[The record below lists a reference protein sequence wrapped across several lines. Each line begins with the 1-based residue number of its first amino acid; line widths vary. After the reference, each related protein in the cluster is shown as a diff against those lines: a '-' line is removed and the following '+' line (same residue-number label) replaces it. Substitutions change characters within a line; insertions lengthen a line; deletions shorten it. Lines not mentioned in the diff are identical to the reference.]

1 MKSQKLS
8 AMKNITHDRCLHT
21 LMKKKKGQPQCGLTV
36 TVTKQNWEVLMILD
50 FLYLSEILF
59 PLIKTNEIQSTLVF
73 F

>member
-36 TVTKQNWEVLMILD
+36 TVTKQVLMILD

-73 F
+73 S